1 MKKIGIITYFY
12 FYNYGTMLQ
21 GFATQLL
28 FGKNDGVEVELI
40 DYRFGNKTARRKIDI
55 LRYVSNAYLCI
66 SRSLNVCI

>member
-55 LRYVSNAYLCI
+55 LKIRLKRLLVYFKEFKRV
-66 SRSLNVCI
+66 